1 MKKLFLAIFL
11 IATPLTFAQ
20 SDWNEWTF
28 AVTFDTASSV
38 DSVGYGILLVAG
50 QVPVAVWVD
59 TLTDAATIGFDV
71 IIGDTTD
78 ATEEDWRTLTLTDDG
93 SNDWSATLTDDK
105 ITPLDPS
112 IMMSLLSRDGYRSQQ
127 VFIRPFISA
136 VQDQTIIVYIRVRY
150 L

>member
-1 MKKLFLAIFL
+1 MKKLILAIFL
-11 IATPLTFAQ
+11 FATSVSFTQ

-28 AVTFDTASSV
+28 EVTFDTASSV
-38 DSVGYGILLVAG
+38 DSVGYGILLVSG

-78 ATEEDWRTLTLTDDG
+78 ATEEDWRTLTITDDG
-93 SNDWSATLTDDK
+93 SNDWSATLADDK

-112 IMMSLLSRDGYRSQQ
+112 IMMSLLSRDGYGDQQ